1 MKKQIIKICLLFI
14 TTLFLSC
21 SENNNLIPTVAEE
34 VLPPITQTGE
44 NTFGCLVNG
53 AVFIPKDKTGY
64 TAPGGGTP
72 QGIEIL
78 GDNSVFVIQARNYIN
93 TAIYIYIP
101 ENLPEQKTYVFD
113 ESPGVSY
120 GLNSPNYAHI
130 FCVINNKKYL
140 SFEDSG
146 LIDFTKANFDNKIY
160 AGIFNVKLRN
170 QDNPEEFI
178 EIKDGRFDINLI
190 TIDN

>member
-93 TAIYIYIP
+93 TAIYIYIYSR
-101 ENLPEQKTYVFD
+101 K
-113 ESPGVSY
+113 
-120 GLNSPNYAHI
+120 
-130 FCVINNKKYL
+130 
-140 SFEDSG
+140 
-146 LIDFTKANFDNKIY
+146 FTRTKNICF
-160 AGIFNVKLRN
+160 
-170 QDNPEEFI
+170 
-178 EIKDGRFDINLI
+178 
-190 TIDN
+190 

>member
-53 AVFIPKDKTGY
+53 AVFIAKDKTGY

-93 TAIYIYIP
+93 TAIYIYIF
-101 ENLPEQKTYVFD
+101 QKIYQ
-113 ESPGVSY
+113 
-120 GLNSPNYAHI
+120 
-130 FCVINNKKYL
+130 NKKHMFL
-140 SFEDSG
+140 M
-146 LIDFTKANFDNKIY
+146 KAL
-160 AGIFNVKLRN
+160 G
-170 QDNPEEFI
+170 
-178 EIKDGRFDINLI
+178 
-190 TIDN
+190 